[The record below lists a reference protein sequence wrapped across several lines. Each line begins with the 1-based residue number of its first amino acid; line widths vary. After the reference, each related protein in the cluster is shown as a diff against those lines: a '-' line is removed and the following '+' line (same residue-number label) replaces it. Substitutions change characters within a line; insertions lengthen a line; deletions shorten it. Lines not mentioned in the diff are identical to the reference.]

1 MQPIFWEGAV
11 PWSLVLVHPSN
22 LPPGSSLLYV
32 EKDKKRGAL
41 CPKWPEP
48 AAPLLSISFL
58 ETTQCGNS
66 CLACSSSALA
76 ALWAGALFCKVLR
89 LCFVWLRSLLVYA
102 DFAIRMYVPPF
113 LPSTCAFR
121 WFFLSSSNT
130 APPLFSYV
138 GSLLMQIRHLSI
150 ISFGGAPALNYPAK
164 RSAWLLSDGNEQL
177 EIALSDWSCK
187 LLDSNE
193 GLKISISRLVLW
205 PVLRN
210 HSGSC
215 VWCMSSEFLWPLPY
229 SAQLVVQ
236 FAPALIYLIPT

>member
-1 MQPIFWEGAV
+1 MLSPGQQQAGNQAHSDPEGKRTDLCIQNFWVGFLLMQPIFWEGAV

-89 LCFVWLRSLLVYA
+89 LCFV
-102 DFAIRMYVPPF
+102 
-113 LPSTCAFR
+113 
-121 WFFLSSSNT
+121 
-130 APPLFSYV
+130 
-138 GSLLMQIRHLSI
+138 
-150 ISFGGAPALNYPAK
+150 
-164 RSAWLLSDGNEQL
+164 
-177 EIALSDWSCK
+177 
-187 LLDSNE
+187 
-193 GLKISISRLVLW
+193 
-205 PVLRN
+205 
-210 HSGSC
+210 
-215 VWCMSSEFLWPLPY
+215 
-229 SAQLVVQ
+229 
-236 FAPALIYLIPT
+236 